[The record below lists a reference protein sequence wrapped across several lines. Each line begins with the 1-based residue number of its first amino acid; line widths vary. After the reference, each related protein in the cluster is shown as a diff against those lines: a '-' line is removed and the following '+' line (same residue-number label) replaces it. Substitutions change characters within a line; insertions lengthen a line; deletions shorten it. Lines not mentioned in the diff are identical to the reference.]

1 MDLKD
6 KIEYWIELS
15 DYDVEVA
22 DALFDSK
29 KNLYVGYFCHL
40 FIEKILKSYFIFIKN
55 DEPPYTHSLI
65 KLAHLSGLIPLLSKE
80 QLSLLNELIPLNIE
94 GRYPSDKKALF
105 QYLTME
111 KSKEILTKS
120 KELQKWIKSLIK
132 Y

>member
-15 DYDVEVA
+15 DYDVGVA
-22 DALFDSK
+22 NSLYESK

-65 KLAHLSGLIPLLSKE
+65 KSAHLSGLISLLSKE
-80 QLSLLNELIPLNIE
+80 QLSLLNELMPLNIE
-94 GRYPSDKKALF
+94 GRYPSDKKALSE
-105 QYLTME
+105 YLTME
-111 KSKEILTKS
+111 KSNEILTKS
-120 KELQKWIKSLIK
+120 KELREWIKNLIK